1 MFGIFGPGNLENE
14 SLRKENAE
22 LRKELTEIR
31 QRQLLIDLM
40 SPYREQQLKQTIGLG
55 AGILQR

>member
-1 MFGIFGPGNLENE
+1 MFDFLIDTQKE
-14 SLRKENAE
+14 SLIKENTE

-55 AGILQR
+55 VGIFQR